1 MGQNDTSKRMRSNR
15 PKPPMNPFMCL
26 CGRRADACLKQRTE
40 KQMMADRLHP
50 KIQVVQPQ
58 LAGYLTTILLQ
69 RMGNA
74 GLLAMLSDQKV
85 LMHMINAALVVLE
98 DCRRWALQQIPN
110 PMTCLTAPSMMQPY
124 PIKPWVPM
132 RTILLCSAPP
142 PLSY

>member
-1 MGQNDTSKRMRSNR
+1 MGKNR
-15 PKPPMNPFMCL
+15 PNPPMNPFMCL

-40 KQMMADRLHP
+40 KQMLVDRLYS
-50 KIQVVQPQ
+50 KIQLVEPQ

-69 RMGNA
+69 RMNNA
-74 GLLAMLSDQKV
+74 GLLATLSDQKV

-110 PMTCLTAPSMMQPY
+110 PMAYPIAPPL

-132 RTILLCSAPP
+132 R
-142 PLSY
+142 